1 MKQLALTLFT
11 LFICSTFTYGQD
23 KQLTPKYRHSIGSSL
38 FMLGNLLPDSPD
50 YVLLTY
56 GYRLTEKDRIY
67 TEFNTWR
74 YSEPLGTY
82 GNSDELYPGFVRAYG
97 IGFGY
102 QRFFWKGFHGAVSA
116 TPFLKQYHDENDA
129 KTQKGFQL
137 YTQLI
142 TGYRFQFFKER
153 FYIEP
158 AIALKYWPIDTNL
171 PSSFA
176 EIEEGTPNY
185 IFEPSLNFGIRF

>member
-1 MKQLALTLFT
+1 MKKSVVTTLLILACTSLLF
-11 LFICSTFTYGQD
+11 SQN
-23 KQLTPKYRHSIGSSL
+23 KNPKYKHSIGSSL
-38 FMLGNLLPDSPD
+38 FMFGNFLEDSPD

-82 GNSDELYPGFVRAYG
+82 GKSEEFYPGFVRAYG

-102 QRFFWKGFHGAVSA
+102 QRFFWKGLYGAASV
-116 TPFLKQYHDENDA
+116 TPFVKQYHDENDS

-142 TGYRFQFFKER
+142 AGYRLQFFKER
-153 FYIEP
+153 LYIEP
-158 AIALKYWPIDTNL
+158 AYALKYWPIDTNL
-171 PSSFA
+171 PA
-176 EIEEGTPNY
+176 EIAAIEEGTPKY
-185 IFEPSLNFGIRF
+185 IPEPSLNIGIRF